1 VSIEI
6 HDEHNTVTKERSS
19 ESGVRQMQR
28 NIAQPLRVLFVKAK
42 LNYAGELGNSS
53 RSLSL
58 LLKAYAFNLVK
69 PAWPMET
76 LWDQVTYRR
85 ASVLLV
91 PKCRRKASNTLPL
104 KTSNTVDG
112 RHAFVC
118 LPHFF
123 SRLLITQREIIL
135 PCTK

>member
-1 VSIEI
+1 
-6 HDEHNTVTKERSS
+6 
-19 ESGVRQMQR
+19 MQ
-28 NIAQPLRVLFVKAK
+28 N
-42 LNYAGELGNSS
+42 
-53 RSLSL
+53 
-58 LLKAYAFNLVK
+58 
-69 PAWPMET
+69 
-76 LWDQVTYRR
+76 RR

-123 SRLLITQREIIL
+123 SRLLTTQREIVTMYQVIHIL
-135 PCTK
+135 HIYKLNSPLIKEICP